1 MALPEQVVDRLSRE
15 PVQTP
20 GWSGQLLMFSS
31 TIFFISLAVYG
42 GIVFGYKPYLEKQIS
57 NFDVQINDF
66 GKKIPTEE
74 QNKLVAFYSQIVNL
88 RGILRQ
94 HVISSQLLEWLEKN
108 TVTSVYYNK
117 MDFSLSSGQLN
128 LVGYSKTVDDFSK
141 QLIVFQ
147 NDSVVQRIAVNGL
160 TISANN
166 MWQFNINLFL
176 NSAIINQSTTQQ

>member
-1 MALPEQVVDRLSRE
+1 MALPEQVVERLSRE
-15 PVQTP
+15 PVQTS
-20 GWSGQLLMFSS
+20 GWSSQLLMFSA

-57 NFDVQINDF
+57 SFDAQISDF

-88 RGILRQ
+88 KGILGQ
-94 HVISSQLLEWLEKN
+94 HAASSQLFEWLEKN
-108 TVTSVYYNK
+108 TATNIYYNK

-128 LVGYSKTVDDFSK
+128 LAGYSKTVDDFSK

-147 NDSVVQRIAVNGL
+147 NNPIVQRIVVNGL
-160 TISANN
+160 TISTNN
-166 MWQFNINLFL
+166 TWQFNINLFL
-176 NSAIINQSTTQQ
+176 NSAVINQVAAQQ